1 MLKTCLELV
10 LSNFNMTKFSLIYI
24 SLFSF
29 LISLFSFF
37 NIIYS
42 NYFDIFFNIET
53 YIYTFVISFIL
64 GSALFLISQKSA
76 KKITIFEKILTVLSG
91 YILFPLIISI
101 PYYFSIQNLS
111 FISSYL
117 EAVSGFT
124 STGFTVFENI
134 KQLDESLILWR
145 STSQW
150 IGGIYFLFSILL
162 LIDIFDKN
170 LKKSFTEYL
179 SFNYKEILTQS
190 IKIVIIYSLLTLMI
204 FILFKIID
212 LRTFDAFN
220 LSLSIIS
227 SGGFLPFNK
236 IDYLFE
242 SDFSKIL
249 LSFTMILSFFSL
261 FLTYNLIFYN
271 KKKINFLSEDFNLLI
286 YLLILISFFFVFL
299 NTENNFPTILVAI
312 SSSISNIGISFS
324 DTPNNLIFLFFIMV
338 VIGGSFFS
346 TSSGI
351 RVIKILTLLKFSLNN
366 LLSHTKPNQI
376 YSNKVTLIN
385 ENTDESDINKYF
397 FSIVIFIISL
407 SILTLL
413 LTLSEIEFEKSFKL
427 SILTI
432 MNTVN
437 SSMFEL
443 SNFDFYNLSFFTK
456 IYLIIFMI
464 IGRVELLT
472 IMILF
477 KKFLFKN

>member
-1 MLKTCLELV
+1 
-10 LSNFNMTKFSLIYI
+10 MTKFSSIFISSFLFLI
-24 SLFSF
+24 SVFSF
-29 LISLFSFF
+29 L

-42 NYFDIFFNIET
+42 NYFDIFFNIEN
-53 YIYTFVISFIL
+53 YVYTLIISVLL
-64 GSALFLISQKSA
+64 GCLLLFFNKRNL
-76 KKITIFEKILTVLSG
+76 KKITLYEKIFTVLSG

-101 PYYFSIQNLS
+101 PYYFGIKNITLLN
-111 FISSYL
+111 SYF

-124 STGFTVFENI
+124 STGFTIFDNI

-170 LKKSFTEYL
+170 LKQSFTEYL
-179 SFNYKEILTQS
+179 SFNYNEIFKQS
-190 IKIVIIYSLLTLMI
+190 FKIVVIYSLLTFLI
-204 FILFKIID
+204 FIIFKTIN

-227 SGGFLPFNK
+227 SGGFLPVNR
-236 IDYLFE
+236 IDYLFA
-242 SDFSKIL
+242 SDWSKIF
-249 LSFTMILSFFSL
+249 LSITMLLSFFSL
-261 FLTYNLIFYN
+261 FLIFNLIFYS
-271 KKKINFLSEDFNLLI
+271 KKKVSFLSEDFNLLI
-286 YLLILISFFFVFL
+286 YLLIITSFSFVFL
-299 NTENNFPTILVAI
+299 NSNNNFPTIFIAI
-312 SSSISNIGISFS
+312 SSSVSNIGISLL
-324 DTPNNLIFLFFIMV
+324 DTPYNLKFLFLILV
-338 VIGGSFFS
+338 IIGGSFFS

-351 RVIKILTLLKFSLNN
+351 RVIKVLTLIKFSLNN

-385 ENTDESDINKYF
+385 ENTEKLDINKYF

-407 SILTLL
+407 FILTLL
-413 LTLSEIEFEKSFKL
+413 LTLSEIQFENSFKL

-443 SNFDFYNLSFFTK
+443 SNFDFYNLSFLTK
-456 IYLIIFMI
+456 IYLIFFMI

-472 IMILF
+472 ILILS

>member
-1 MLKTCLELV
+1 
-10 LSNFNMTKFSLIYI
+10 MTKFSTFYI
-24 SLFSF
+24 SSFLF
-29 LISLFSFF
+29 LISVFSFF

-42 NYFDIFFNIET
+42 NYFDIFFNIEN
-53 YIYTFVISFIL
+53 YIYTFFLSLIL
-64 GSALFLISQKSA
+64 GGALLFYNRKNS
-76 KKITIFEKILTVLSG
+76 KKITLYEKIFTVLLG
-91 YILFPLIISI
+91 YVLFPLIISI
-101 PYYFSIQNLS
+101 PYYFSIQNIS
-111 FISSYL
+111 FINAYF

-124 STGFTVFENI
+124 STGFTIFENI

-170 LKKSFTEYL
+170 LKQSFTEYL
-179 SFNYKEILTQS
+179 SFNYNEIFKQ
-190 IKIVIIYSLLTLMI
+190 IFKIVIVYFSLTLII
-204 FILFKIID
+204 FFLFKIIN

-227 SGGFLPFNK
+227 SGGFLPVNRV
-236 IDYLFE
+236 DYLFA
-242 SDFSKIL
+242 SDLSKII
-249 LSFTMILSFFSL
+249 LSFTMMLSFFSL
-261 FLTYNLIFYN
+261 FLIYNLIFFN
-271 KKKINFLSEDFNLLI
+271 KKKLNFLSEDFNLLI
-286 YLLILISFFFVFL
+286 YLLAIISFSFVFL
-299 NTENNFPTILVAI
+299 NSNNNFPTILVAI
-312 SSSISNIGISFS
+312 SSSISNIGISFN
-324 DTPNNLIFLFFIMV
+324 DTPNNLIFIFFIMV

-351 RVIKILTLLKFSLNN
+351 RVIKILSLLKFSLNN

-385 ENTDESDINKYF
+385 ESTEKSDINKYF
-397 FSIVIFIISL
+397 FSIIIFIISL
-407 SILTLL
+407 SILTLF
-413 LTLSEIEFEKSFKL
+413 LTLSDIQFENSFKL

-443 SNFDFYNLSFFTK
+443 ANFDFYNLSFLTK

-472 IMILF
+472 ILILF
-477 KKFLFKN
+477 KKYLFKN

>member
-1 MLKTCLELV
+1 
-10 LSNFNMTKFSLIYI
+10 MTKFSTLYL
-24 SLFSF
+24 SSFSF
-29 LISLFSFF
+29 LISVFSFF

-42 NYFDIFFNIET
+42 NYFDIFFNIEN
-53 YIYTFVISFIL
+53 YIYTL
-64 GSALFLISQKSA
+64 LISLSA
-76 KKITIFEKILTVLSG
+76 GVFLLLFNKTNTKKITLYEKIFTVLLG
-91 YILFPLIISI
+91 YLLFPLIISI
-101 PYYFSIQNLS
+101 PYYFSIQN
-111 FISSYL
+111 ISMINSYF
-117 EAVSGFT
+117 EAISGFT
-124 STGFTVFENI
+124 STGFTIFENI

-170 LKKSFTEYL
+170 LKQSFTEYL
-179 SFNYKEILTQS
+179 SFNYNEILKQS
-190 IKIVIIYSLLTLMI
+190 LKIIILYSSLTLII
-204 FILFKIID
+204 FILLKTIN

-227 SGGFLPFNK
+227 SGGFLPVNR

-242 SDFSKIL
+242 SDLSKIV
-249 LSFTMILSFFSL
+249 LSFSMMLSFFSL
-261 FLTYNLIFYN
+261 FLVYNLVFFN
-271 KKKINFLSEDFNLLI
+271 KKKLNYLSEDFNLLI
-286 YLLILISFFFVFL
+286 YLLIIISFSFVFL
-299 NTENNFPTILVAI
+299 NSSNNFPTILVAI
-312 SSSISNIGISFS
+312 SSSISNIGISFNN
-324 DTPNNLIFLFFIMV
+324 TPNNLIFIFFIMV

-351 RVIKILTLLKFSLNN
+351 RFIKILSLLKFSLNN

-385 ENTDESDINKYF
+385 EKTEKSDINKYF
-397 FSIVIFIISL
+397 FSIIIFIISL
-407 SILTLL
+407 SMLTLF
-413 LTLSEIEFEKSFKL
+413 LTLSDIQFENSFKL

-437 SSMFEL
+437 SSMFDL
-443 SNFDFYNLSFFTK
+443 ANFDFYSLSFLTK

-472 IMILF
+472 ILILF
-477 KKFLFKN
+477 KKYLFKN

>member
-1 MLKTCLELV
+1 
-10 LSNFNMTKFSLIYI
+10 MTKFSSIFISSFLFLISI
-24 SLFSF
+24 FSF
-29 LISLFSFF
+29 L

-42 NYFDIFFNIET
+42 NYFDIFFNIEN
-53 YIYTFVISFIL
+53 YVYTLIISVLL
-64 GSALFLISQKSA
+64 GCLLLFFNKRNL
-76 KKITIFEKILTVLSG
+76 KKITLYEKIFTVLSG

-101 PYYFSIQNLS
+101 PYYFGIKNITLLN
-111 FISSYL
+111 SYF

-124 STGFTVFENI
+124 STGFTIFDNI

-170 LKKSFTEYL
+170 LKQSFTEYL
-179 SFNYKEILTQS
+179 SFNYNEIFKQS
-190 IKIVIIYSLLTLMI
+190 FKIVVIYSLLTFLI
-204 FILFKIID
+204 FLIFKTIN

-227 SGGFLPFNK
+227 SGGFLPVNR
-236 IDYLFE
+236 IDYLFA
-242 SDFSKIL
+242 SDLSKIL
-249 LSFTMILSFFSL
+249 LSITMLLSFFSL
-261 FLTYNLIFYN
+261 FLIFNLIFYN
-271 KKKINFLSEDFNLLI
+271 KKKVSFLSEDFNLLI
-286 YLLILISFFFVFL
+286 YLLIITSFSFVFL
-299 NTENNFPTILVAI
+299 NSNNNFPTIFIAI
-312 SSSISNIGISFS
+312 SSSVSNIGISLL
-324 DTPNNLIFLFFIMV
+324 DTPYNLKFLFLILV
-338 VIGGSFFS
+338 IIGGSFFS

-351 RVIKILTLLKFSLNN
+351 RVIKVLTLIKFSLNN

-385 ENTDESDINKYF
+385 ENTEKLDINKYF

-407 SILTLL
+407 FILTLL
-413 LTLSEIEFEKSFKL
+413 LTLSEIQFENSFKL

-443 SNFDFYNLSFFTK
+443 SNFDFYNLSFLTK

-472 IMILF
+472 ILILS

>member
-1 MLKTCLELV
+1 
-10 LSNFNMTKFSLIYI
+10 MTKNSSIYI
-24 SLFSF
+24 SAFLF
-29 LISLFSFF
+29 LISIFSFF

-42 NYFDIFFNIET
+42 NYFDIFFNIEN
-53 YIYTFVISFIL
+53 YIYTLIISLIL
-64 GSALFLISQKSA
+64 GILILFFNRKKV
-76 KKITIFEKILTVLSG
+76 KKISLYEKIFTVLLG

-101 PYYFSIQNLS
+101 PYYFGIQNITLLN
-111 FISSYL
+111 SYF
-117 EAVSGFT
+117 EAISGFT
-124 STGFTVFENI
+124 STGFTIFENI

-170 LKKSFTEYL
+170 LKQSFTEYL
-179 SFNYKEILTQS
+179 SFNNSEIFKQS
-190 IKIVIIYSLLTLMI
+190 FKIIIIYSSLTLLI
-204 FILFKIID
+204 FILFKIIN

-227 SGGFLPFNK
+227 SGGFLPVNN

-242 SDFSKIL
+242 SDLSKIF
-249 LSFTMILSFFSL
+249 LSFSMVLSFFSL
-261 FLTYNLIFYN
+261 FLVYNLVFFN
-271 KKKINFLSEDFNLLI
+271 RKKLSFLSEDFNLLI
-286 YLLILISFFFVFL
+286 YLIFLIFFSFVFL
-299 NTENNFPTILVAI
+299 NTSKSFPTILVAI
-312 SSSISNIGISFS
+312 TSSVSNIGFSFS
-324 DTPNNLIFLFFIMV
+324 DTPNNLTFIFFIMV
-338 VIGGSFFS
+338 IIGGSFFS

-351 RVIKILTLLKFSLNN
+351 RVIKILTLIKFSVNN

-376 YSNKVTLIN
+376 YSNRVTLIN
-385 ENTDESDINKYF
+385 ENTNKSDIDKYF
-397 FSIVIFIISL
+397 FSIIIFIISL
-407 SILTLL
+407 SLLTLL
-413 LTLSEIEFEKSFKL
+413 LTLSDIQFENSFKL

-437 SSMFEL
+437 STMFQL
-443 SNFDFYNLSFFTK
+443 PNFDFYNLSFLTK

-472 IMILF
+472 ILILF

>member
-1 MLKTCLELV
+1 
-10 LSNFNMTKFSLIYI
+10 MTKFSSIFISSFLFLISI
-24 SLFSF
+24 FSF
-29 LISLFSFF
+29 L

-42 NYFDIFFNIET
+42 NYFDIFFNIEN
-53 YIYTFVISFIL
+53 YVYTLIISVLL
-64 GSALFLISQKSA
+64 GCLLLFFNKRNL
-76 KKITIFEKILTVLSG
+76 KKITLYEKIFTVLSG

-101 PYYFSIQNLS
+101 PYYFGIKNITLLN
-111 FISSYL
+111 SYF

-124 STGFTVFENI
+124 STGFTIFDNI

-170 LKKSFTEYL
+170 LKQSFTEYL
-179 SFNYKEILTQS
+179 SFNYNEIFKQS
-190 IKIVIIYSLLTLMI
+190 FKIVVIYSLLTFLI
-204 FILFKIID
+204 FVIFKTIN

-227 SGGFLPFNK
+227 SGGFLPVNR
-236 IDYLFE
+236 IDYLFA
-242 SDFSKIL
+242 SDLSKIL
-249 LSFTMILSFFSL
+249 LSITMLLSFFSL
-261 FLTYNLIFYN
+261 FLIFNLIFYS
-271 KKKINFLSEDFNLLI
+271 KKKVSFLSEDFNLLI
-286 YLLILISFFFVFL
+286 YLLIITSFSFVFL
-299 NTENNFPTILVAI
+299 NSNNNFPTIFIAI
-312 SSSISNIGISFS
+312 SSSVSNIGISLL
-324 DTPNNLIFLFFIMV
+324 DTPHNLKFLLLILV
-338 VIGGSFFS
+338 IIGGSFFS

-351 RVIKILTLLKFSLNN
+351 RVIKVLTLIKFSLNN

-385 ENTDESDINKYF
+385 ENTEKLDINKYF
-397 FSIVIFIISL
+397 FSIIIFIISL
-407 SILTLL
+407 FILTLL
-413 LTLSEIEFEKSFKL
+413 LTLSEIQFENSFKL

-443 SNFDFYNLSFFTK
+443 SNFDFYNLSFLTK

-472 IMILF
+472 ILILS

>member
-1 MLKTCLELV
+1 
-10 LSNFNMTKFSLIYI
+10 MTKFSSIFISSFLFLI
-24 SLFSF
+24 SVFSF
-29 LISLFSFF
+29 L

-42 NYFDIFFNIET
+42 NYFDIFFNIEN
-53 YIYTFVISFIL
+53 YVYTLIISVLLGCLLLFINKRNL
-64 GSALFLISQKSA
+64 
-76 KKITIFEKILTVLSG
+76 KKITLYEKIFTVLSG

-101 PYYFSIQNLS
+101 PYYFGIKNITLLN
-111 FISSYL
+111 SYF

-124 STGFTVFENI
+124 STGFTIFDNI

-170 LKKSFTEYL
+170 LKQSFTEYL
-179 SFNYKEILTQS
+179 SFNYNEIFKQS
-190 IKIVIIYSLLTLMI
+190 FKIVVIYSLLTFLI
-204 FILFKIID
+204 FLIFKTIN

-227 SGGFLPFNK
+227 SGGFLPVNR
-236 IDYLFE
+236 IDYLFA
-242 SDFSKIL
+242 SDLSKIL
-249 LSFTMILSFFSL
+249 LSITMLLSFFSL
-261 FLTYNLIFYN
+261 FLIFNLIFYS
-271 KKKINFLSEDFNLLI
+271 KKKVSFLSEDFNLLI
-286 YLLILISFFFVFL
+286 YLLIITSFSFVFL
-299 NTENNFPTILVAI
+299 NSNNNFPTIFVAI
-312 SSSISNIGISFS
+312 SSSVSNIGISLL
-324 DTPNNLIFLFFIMV
+324 DTPYNFKFLFLILV
-338 VIGGSFFS
+338 IIGGSFFS

-351 RVIKILTLLKFSLNN
+351 RVIKVLTLIKFSLNN

-385 ENTDESDINKYF
+385 ENTEKLDINKYF
-397 FSIVIFIISL
+397 FSIIIFIISL
-407 SILTLL
+407 FILTLL
-413 LTLSEIEFEKSFKL
+413 LTLSEIQFENSFKL

-443 SNFDFYNLSFFTK
+443 SNFDFYNLSFLTK

-472 IMILF
+472 ILILS

>member
-1 MLKTCLELV
+1 
-10 LSNFNMTKFSLIYI
+10 MTKFSSFYLG
-24 SLFSF
+24 SFLF
-29 LISLFSFF
+29 LISVFSFF

-42 NYFDIFFNIET
+42 NYFNIFFNIEN
-53 YIYTFVISFIL
+53 YIYT
-64 GSALFLISQKSA
+64 LFLSLIVGGLLLIYNRKNTN
-76 KKITIFEKILTVLSG
+76 KIALYEKIFTVLLG
-91 YILFPLIISI
+91 YIFFPLIISI
-101 PYYFSIQNLS
+101 PYYFGIQNIS
-111 FISSYL
+111 FLNAYF

-124 STGFTVFENI
+124 STGFTIFENI

-170 LKKSFTEYL
+170 LKQSFTEYL
-179 SFNYKEILTQS
+179 SFNYNEIFKQS
-190 IKIVIIYSLLTLMI
+190 FKIVIIYSSLTLII
-204 FILFKIID
+204 FIFFKIID

-227 SGGFLPFNK
+227 SGGFLPVNSV
-236 IDYLFE
+236 DNLFE
-242 SDFSKIL
+242 SDLSKII
-249 LSFTMILSFFSL
+249 LSFTMMLSFFSL
-261 FLTYNLIFYN
+261 FLVYNLIFFN
-271 KKKINFLSEDFNLLI
+271 KKKLKFLSEDFNLFI
-286 YLLILISFFFVFL
+286 YLLAIISFSFVFL
-299 NTENNFPTILVAI
+299 NSSNNFPTILVAI
-312 SSSISNIGISFS
+312 SSSISNIGISFK
-324 DTPNNLIFLFFIMV
+324 DTPSNLIFIFFIMV

-351 RVIKILTLLKFSLNN
+351 RFIKILSLLKFSLNN

-385 ENTDESDINKYF
+385 EKTEKSDINKYF
-397 FSIVIFIISL
+397 FSIIIFILSL
-407 SILTLL
+407 SMLTLF
-413 LTLSEIEFEKSFKL
+413 LTLSDIQFENSFKL

-437 SSMFEL
+437 SSMFDL
-443 SNFDFYNLSFFTK
+443 ASFDFYNLSFLTK

-472 IMILF
+472 ILILF

>member
-1 MLKTCLELV
+1 
-10 LSNFNMTKFSLIYI
+10 MTKFSSIYI
-24 SLFSF
+24 GSF
-29 LISLFSFF
+29 LIFISILSFI

-53 YIYTFVISFIL
+53 YVYTFAISFIL
-64 GSALFLISQKSA
+64 GSLLFYLNRKSI
-76 KKITIFEKILTVLSG
+76 KKITLYEKIFTVLFG
-91 YILFPLIISI
+91 YFLFPMIISI
-101 PYYFSIQNLS
+101 PYYFSIQN
-111 FISSYL
+111 ISLLNSYF
-117 EAVSGFT
+117 EAISGFT
-124 STGFTVFENI
+124 STGFTIFDNI

-179 SFNYKEILTQS
+179 SFNYNEIFKQS
-190 IKIVIIYSLLTLMI
+190 LKIIIIYTLLTLLI
-204 FILFKIID
+204 FIVFKILN

-227 SGGFLPFNK
+227 SGGFLPVNR
-236 IDYLFE
+236 IDYLFD
-242 SDFSKIL
+242 SDISKIF

-271 KKKINFLSEDFNLLI
+271 KKKINFLSEDLNLLI
-286 YLLILISFFFVFL
+286 YLLVIISFSFVFL
-299 NTENNFPTILVAI
+299 NTSNNFPSILVAI

-324 DTPNNLIFLFFIMV
+324 DTPSNLIFMFFIMV
-338 VIGGSFFS
+338 IIGGSFFS

-351 RVIKILTLLKFSLNN
+351 RVIKILSLIKFSINN

-385 ENTDESDINKYF
+385 ENTEKSDINKYF
-397 FSIVIFIISL
+397 FSIIIFIISL
-407 SILTLL
+407 FILTLL
-413 LTLSEIEFEKSFKL
+413 LTLSEINFEQSFKL

-443 SNFDFYNLSFFTK
+443 SNFDFYNLSLFTK
-456 IYLIIFMI
+456 VYLIIFMI

-472 IMILF
+472 ILILF

>member
-1 MLKTCLELV
+1 
-10 LSNFNMTKFSLIYI
+10 MTKFSSIFISSFLFLISI
-24 SLFSF
+24 FSF
-29 LISLFSFF
+29 L

-42 NYFDIFFNIET
+42 NYFDIFFNIEN
-53 YIYTFVISFIL
+53 YVYTLIISVLL
-64 GSALFLISQKSA
+64 GCLLLFFNKRNL
-76 KKITIFEKILTVLSG
+76 KKITLYEKIFTVLSG

-101 PYYFSIQNLS
+101 PYYFGIKNITLLN
-111 FISSYL
+111 SYF

-124 STGFTVFENI
+124 STGFTIFDNI

-170 LKKSFTEYL
+170 LKQSFTEYL
-179 SFNYKEILTQS
+179 SFNYNEIFKQS
-190 IKIVIIYSLLTLMI
+190 FKIVVIYSLLTFLI
-204 FILFKIID
+204 FVIFKTIN

-227 SGGFLPFNK
+227 SGGFLPVNR

-242 SDFSKIL
+242 SDLSKIL
-249 LSFTMILSFFSL
+249 LSITMLLSFFSL
-261 FLTYNLIFYN
+261 FLIFNLIFYS
-271 KKKINFLSEDFNLLI
+271 KKKVNFLSEDFNLLI
-286 YLLILISFFFVFL
+286 YLLIITSFSFVFL
-299 NTENNFPTILVAI
+299 NSNNNFPTIFIAI
-312 SSSISNIGISFS
+312 SSSVSNIGISLL
-324 DTPNNLIFLFFIMV
+324 DTPYNLKFLFLILV
-338 VIGGSFFS
+338 IIGGSFFS

-351 RVIKILTLLKFSLNN
+351 RVIKVLTLIKFSLNN

-385 ENTDESDINKYF
+385 ENTEKLDINKYF
-397 FSIVIFIISL
+397 FSIIIFIISL
-407 SILTLL
+407 FILTLL
-413 LTLSEIEFEKSFKL
+413 LTLSEIQFENSFKL

-443 SNFDFYNLSFFTK
+443 SNFDFYNLSFLAK

-472 IMILF
+472 ILILS

>member
-1 MLKTCLELV
+1 
-10 LSNFNMTKFSLIYI
+10 MTKFSSIYI
-24 SLFSF
+24 GSFSF
-29 LISLFSFF
+29 LISIFSFF

-53 YIYTFVISFIL
+53 YVYTFAISFIL
-64 GSALFLISQKSA
+64 GSLLFYLNRKSI
-76 KKITIFEKILTVLSG
+76 KKITLYEKIFTVLLG
-91 YILFPLIISI
+91 YFLFPLIISI
-101 PYYFSIQNLS
+101 PYYFSIQN
-111 FISSYL
+111 ISLLNSYF
-117 EAVSGFT
+117 EAISGFT
-124 STGFTVFENI
+124 STGFTIFDNI

-179 SFNYKEILTQS
+179 SFNYNEIFKQS
-190 IKIVIIYSLLTLMI
+190 LKIIIIYTLLTLLI
-204 FILFKIID
+204 FIVFKFLN

-227 SGGFLPFNK
+227 SGGFLPVNR
-236 IDYLFE
+236 IDYLFD
-242 SDFSKIL
+242 SDISKIF

-271 KKKINFLSEDFNLLI
+271 KKKINFLSEDLNLLI
-286 YLLILISFFFVFL
+286 YLLVIISFSFVFL
-299 NTENNFPTILVAI
+299 NTSNNFPSILVAI

-324 DTPNNLIFLFFIMV
+324 DTPSNLIFMFFIMV
-338 VIGGSFFS
+338 IIGGSFFS

-351 RVIKILTLLKFSLNN
+351 RVIKILSLIKFSINN

-385 ENTDESDINKYF
+385 ENTEKSDINKYF
-397 FSIVIFIISL
+397 FSIIIFIISL
-407 SILTLL
+407 FILTLL
-413 LTLSEIEFEKSFKL
+413 LTLSEINFEQSFKL

-443 SNFDFYNLSFFTK
+443 SNFDFYKLSLFTK
-456 IYLIIFMI
+456 VYLIIFMI

-472 IMILF
+472 ILILF

>member
-1 MLKTCLELV
+1 
-10 LSNFNMTKFSLIYI
+10 MTKFSSIFISSFLFLISI
-24 SLFSF
+24 FSF
-29 LISLFSFF
+29 L

-42 NYFDIFFNIET
+42 NYFDIFFNIEN
-53 YIYTFVISFIL
+53 YVYTLIISVLL
-64 GSALFLISQKSA
+64 GCLLLFFYKRNL
-76 KKITIFEKILTVLSG
+76 KKITLYEKIFTVLSG

-101 PYYFSIQNLS
+101 PYYFGIKNITLLN
-111 FISSYL
+111 SYF

-124 STGFTVFENI
+124 STGFTIFDNI

-170 LKKSFTEYL
+170 LKQSFTEYL
-179 SFNYKEILTQS
+179 SFNYNEIFKQS
-190 IKIVIIYSLLTLMI
+190 FKIVVIYSLLTFLI
-204 FILFKIID
+204 FVIFKTIN

-227 SGGFLPFNK
+227 SGGFLPVNR

-242 SDFSKIL
+242 SDLSKIL
-249 LSFTMILSFFSL
+249 LSITMLLSFFSL
-261 FLTYNLIFYN
+261 FLIFNLIFYS
-271 KKKINFLSEDFNLLI
+271 KKKVSFLSEDFNLLI
-286 YLLILISFFFVFL
+286 YLLIITSFSFVFL
-299 NTENNFPTILVAI
+299 NSNNNFPTIFIAI
-312 SSSISNIGISFS
+312 SSSVSNIGISLL
-324 DTPNNLIFLFFIMV
+324 DTPYNLKFLFLILV
-338 VIGGSFFS
+338 IIGGSFFS

-351 RVIKILTLLKFSLNN
+351 RVIKVLTLIKFSLNN

-385 ENTDESDINKYF
+385 ENTEKLDINKYF

-407 SILTLL
+407 FILTLL
-413 LTLSEIEFEKSFKL
+413 LTLSEIQFENSFKL

-443 SNFDFYNLSFFTK
+443 SNFDFYNLSFLTK

-472 IMILF
+472 ILILS

>member
-1 MLKTCLELV
+1 
-10 LSNFNMTKFSLIYI
+10 MTKFSSIYI
-24 SLFSF
+24 SSFLF
-29 LISLFSFF
+29 LISIFSFF

-42 NYFDIFFNIET
+42 NYFDIFFNIEN
-53 YIYTFVISFIL
+53 YVYTLSIS
-64 GSALFLISQKSA
+64 LISGSLILYFNRKNI
-76 KKITIFEKILTVLSG
+76 KKITLYEKIFTVLIG
-91 YILFPLIISI
+91 YIFFPLIISI
-101 PYYFSIQNLS
+101 PFYLSIQNIS
-111 FISSYL
+111 FLNSYF

-124 STGFTVFENI
+124 STGFTIFENI

-170 LKKSFTEYL
+170 LKQSFTEYL
-179 SFNYKEILTQS
+179 SFNYNEIFKQS
-190 IKIVIIYSLLTLMI
+190 LKIIIIYSSLTILI
-204 FILFKIID
+204 FILFKIVN

-227 SGGFLPFNK
+227 SGGFLPVNR

-242 SDFSKIL
+242 SDLSKII
-249 LSFTMILSFFSL
+249 LSISMMLSFFSL
-261 FLTYNLIFYN
+261 FLIYNLLFYN
-271 KKKINFLSEDFNLLI
+271 KKKLNYLSEDFNLLI
-286 YLLILISFFFVFL
+286 YLLIVISFSFVFL
-299 NTENNFPTILVAI
+299 NSTNNFPTILVAI
-312 SSSISNIGISFS
+312 SSSISNIGTSFI
-324 DTPNNLIFLFFIMV
+324 DTPNNLIFIFFIMV

-351 RVIKILTLLKFSLNN
+351 RVIKILSLLKFSINN
-366 LLSHTKPNQI
+366 LLSHTKPNQV
-376 YSNKVTLIN
+376 YSNKVSLIN
-385 ENTDESDINKYF
+385 ENTEKSDINKYF
-397 FSIVIFIISL
+397 FSIIIFIISL
-407 SILTLL
+407 SLLTLF
-413 LTLSEIEFEKSFKL
+413 LTLSEIQFENSFKL

-443 SNFDFYNLSFFTK
+443 ANFDFYNLSFLTK

-472 IMILF
+472 ILILF

>member
-1 MLKTCLELV
+1 
-10 LSNFNMTKFSLIYI
+10 MTKFSTLYL
-24 SLFSF
+24 SSFLF
-29 LISLFSFF
+29 LISVFSFF

-42 NYFDIFFNIET
+42 NYFDIFFNIEN
-53 YIYTFVISFIL
+53 YIYT
-64 GSALFLISQKSA
+64 LFLSTTLGGILLFYNRKNT
-76 KKITIFEKILTVLSG
+76 KKITIYEKIFTVLLG
-91 YILFPLIISI
+91 YVLFPIIISI
-101 PYYFSIQNLS
+101 PYYFGIQNIS
-111 FISSYL
+111 FLNAYF
-117 EAVSGFT
+117 EAISGFT
-124 STGFTVFENI
+124 STGFTIFENI

-170 LKKSFTEYL
+170 LKQSFTEYL
-179 SFNYKEILTQS
+179 SFNYNEIFKQTF
-190 IKIVIIYSLLTLMI
+190 KIIIIYSSLTIIIFFLL
-204 FILFKIID
+204 KIIN

-227 SGGFLPFNK
+227 SGGFLPFNRV
-236 IDYLFE
+236 DNLFE
-242 SDFSKIL
+242 SDLSKII
-249 LSFTMILSFFSL
+249 LSFTMMLSFFSL
-261 FLTYNLIFYN
+261 FLIYNLIFFN

-286 YLLILISFFFVFL
+286 YLLAIISFSFVFL
-299 NTENNFPTILVAI
+299 NSSNNFPTILVAI
-312 SSSISNIGISFS
+312 SSSISNIGISFK
-324 DTPNNLIFLFFIMV
+324 DTPSNLIFIFFIMV

-346 TSSGI
+346 TSSGV
-351 RVIKILTLLKFSLNN
+351 RFIKILSLLKFSLNN

-385 ENTDESDINKYF
+385 ENTEKSDINKYF
-397 FSIVIFIISL
+397 FSIIIFIISL
-407 SILTLL
+407 SILTLF
-413 LTLSEIEFEKSFKL
+413 LTLSDIQFENSFKL

-443 SNFDFYNLSFFTK
+443 DNFDFYSLSFLTK

-472 IMILF
+472 ILILF
-477 KKFLFKN
+477 KKYLLKN

>member
-1 MLKTCLELV
+1 
-10 LSNFNMTKFSLIYI
+10 MTKFSSIYI
-24 SLFSF
+24 GSF
-29 LISLFSFF
+29 LIFISILSFI

-53 YIYTFVISFIL
+53 YVYTFAISFIL
-64 GSALFLISQKSA
+64 GSLLFYLNRKSI
-76 KKITIFEKILTVLSG
+76 KKITLYEKIFTVLLG
-91 YILFPLIISI
+91 YFLFPLIISI
-101 PYYFSIQNLS
+101 PYYFSIQN
-111 FISSYL
+111 ISLLNSYF
-117 EAVSGFT
+117 EAISGFT
-124 STGFTVFENI
+124 STGFTIFDNI

-179 SFNYKEILTQS
+179 SFNYNEIFKQS
-190 IKIVIIYSLLTLMI
+190 LKIIIIYTLLTLLI
-204 FILFKIID
+204 FIVFKILN

-227 SGGFLPFNK
+227 SGGFLPVNR
-236 IDYLFE
+236 IDYLFN
-242 SDFSKIL
+242 SDISKIF

-271 KKKINFLSEDFNLLI
+271 KKKINFLSEDLNLLI
-286 YLLILISFFFVFL
+286 YLLVIISFSFVFL
-299 NTENNFPTILVAI
+299 NTSNNFPSILVAI

-324 DTPNNLIFLFFIMV
+324 DTPSNLIFMFFIMV
-338 VIGGSFFS
+338 IIGGSFFS

-351 RVIKILTLLKFSLNN
+351 RVIKILSLIKFSINN

-385 ENTDESDINKYF
+385 ENTEKSDINKYF
-397 FSIVIFIISL
+397 FSIIIFIISL
-407 SILTLL
+407 FILTLL
-413 LTLSEIEFEKSFKL
+413 LTLSEINFEQSFKL

-443 SNFDFYNLSFFTK
+443 SNFDFYNLSLFTK
-456 IYLIIFMI
+456 VYLIIFMI

-472 IMILF
+472 ILILF

>member
-1 MLKTCLELV
+1 
-10 LSNFNMTKFSLIYI
+10 MTKFSSIYI
-24 SLFSF
+24 GSF
-29 LISLFSFF
+29 LIFISILSFI

-53 YIYTFVISFIL
+53 YVYTFAISFIL
-64 GSALFLISQKSA
+64 GSLLFYLNRKSI
-76 KKITIFEKILTVLSG
+76 KKITLYEKIFTVLLG
-91 YILFPLIISI
+91 YFLFPLIISI
-101 PYYFSIQNLS
+101 PYYFSIQN
-111 FISSYL
+111 ISLLNSYF
-117 EAVSGFT
+117 EAISGFT
-124 STGFTVFENI
+124 STGFTIFDNI

-179 SFNYKEILTQS
+179 SFNYNEIFKQS
-190 IKIVIIYSLLTLMI
+190 LKIIIIYTLLTLLI
-204 FILFKIID
+204 FIIFKILN

-227 SGGFLPFNK
+227 SGGFLPVNR
-236 IDYLFE
+236 IDYLFD
-242 SDFSKIL
+242 SDISKIF

-271 KKKINFLSEDFNLLI
+271 KKKINFLSEDLNLLI
-286 YLLILISFFFVFL
+286 YLLVIISFSFVFL
-299 NTENNFPTILVAI
+299 NTSNNFPSILVAI

-324 DTPNNLIFLFFIMV
+324 DTPSNLIFMFFIMV
-338 VIGGSFFS
+338 IIGGSFFS

-351 RVIKILTLLKFSLNN
+351 RVIKILSLIKFSINN

-385 ENTDESDINKYF
+385 ENTAKSDINKYF
-397 FSIVIFIISL
+397 FSIIIFIISL
-407 SILTLL
+407 FILTLL
-413 LTLSEIEFEKSFKL
+413 LTLSEINFEQSFKL

-443 SNFDFYNLSFFTK
+443 SNFDFYNLSLFTK
-456 IYLIIFMI
+456 VYLIIFMI

-472 IMILF
+472 ILILF